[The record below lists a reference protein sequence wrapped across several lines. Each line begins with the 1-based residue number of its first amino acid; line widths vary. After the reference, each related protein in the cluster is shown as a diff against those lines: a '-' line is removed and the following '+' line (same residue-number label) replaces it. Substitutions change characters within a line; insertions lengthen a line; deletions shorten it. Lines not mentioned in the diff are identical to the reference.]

1 MLVSLCTPTYNRRPF
16 IPYMLKCI
24 ENQTYPKN
32 LIEWII
38 VDDGEDKIED
48 LVCDIPYVKYYK
60 VEKMN
65 IGEKRNL
72 INRLSIGKILIYI
85 DDDDYYPPERISH
98 AVETISENPEICVGS
113 SIMYIYFTELDK
125 IYEFGPYGK
134 YHATAATLG
143 FKRELLN
150 KTAYNDNDIRAE
162 EKFFLKKWT
171 IPLKQLDPKKT
182 ILVIT
187 HSMNTVDKS
196 VLLKGANVKETPY
209 QLEEFVDD
217 PETIQFYKNI
227 QPILYNYKQA

>member
-1 MLVSLCTPTYNRRPF
+1 MFVSLCTPTYNRRLF

-24 ENQTYPKN
+24 ENQTYPKD

-48 LVCDIPYVKYYK
+48 LVCDIPYVRYYK
-60 VEKMN
+60 TEKTN

-72 INRLSIGKILIYI
+72 INKYSKGQILIYI
-85 DDDDYYPPERISH
+85 DDDDFYPPERISH
-98 AVETISENPEICVGS
+98 VVETLKSNKELCVGS
-113 SIMYIYFTELDK
+113 SIMYIYFSNLDK

-143 FKRELLN
+143 FWRELLN
-150 KTAYNDNDIRAE
+150 KTAYKDDNYAE

-196 VLLKGANVKETPY
+196 TLLSGQNVKETSY
-209 QLEEFVDD
+209 CLEDFIEDND
-217 PETIQFYKNI
+217 TIQFYRQLKDRR
-227 QPILYNYKQA
+227 

>member
-1 MLVSLCTPTYNRRPF
+1 MIVSLCTPTYNRRAF
-16 IPYMLKCI
+16 IPIMLKCI

-48 LVCDIPYVKYYK
+48 LVCDIPYIKYYK
-60 VEKMN
+60 TEKMN

-72 INRLSIGKILIYI
+72 INKYSRGEILIYI

-98 AVETISENPEICVGS
+98 VVETLTENRELCVGS
-113 SIMYIYFTELDK
+113 SLMHLYFPDLDK

-150 KTAYNDNDIRAE
+150 KTAYNDNDARAE

-171 IPLKQLDPKKT
+171 IPLKQLNPKKT

-187 HSMNTVDKS
+187 HSKNTVDKTK
-196 VLLKGANVKETPY
+196 LLTGANVKETELR
-209 QLEEFVDD
+209 LEDFVDD
-217 PETIQFYKNI
+217 METITFYRLLKES
-227 QPILYNYKQA
+227 K